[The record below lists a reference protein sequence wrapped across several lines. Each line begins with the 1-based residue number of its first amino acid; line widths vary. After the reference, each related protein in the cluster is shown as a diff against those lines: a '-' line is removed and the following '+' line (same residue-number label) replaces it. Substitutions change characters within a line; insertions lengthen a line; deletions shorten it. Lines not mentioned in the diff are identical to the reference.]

1 MPEQTFPARLVAK
14 INRVLVHIAHMKLS
28 LRTAVV
34 LAILL
39 GLLLPASISGYLN
52 ARQAL
57 QHIETELKLTHQR
70 YADIL
75 VLGMQDP
82 LWNLAPEAGKPLLES
97 LISDESVV
105 RITVS
110 DASLGTFLSV
120 NHPERRLGHLLTL
133 TRAINKQGASIG
145 TVAVEMDDGLATR
158 QVKAVQQQYLLVTL
172 LQVAISLALTLFLLH
187 SRILRPLQR
196 LIRQTTQLAPNE
208 LQTSFKW
215 HRHDEIGQ
223 LGQCL
228 EDARKTLLARFEEFK
243 QKNIQM
249 EANLLSHQQIESSL
263 LAGQNRYRH
272 FVENTPLIP
281 WEANPAEWRFTYI
294 GPQAEALF
302 GHPISNWHS
311 EGFLSNYLHPDDRHL
326 AFELFTD
333 TQQDTHQLECRLITQ
348 DGRENWILLIATA
361 QIESEQ
367 RRLQGFIID
376 IHARKQVDLELEKY
390 RIHLEETLESCTR
403 TLTAT
408 NHELDA
414 FSHAVSHDLRAPLR
428 TIDGFSQVLLEDY
441 GDTLDVNARH
451 YLQRIRSAINT
462 MAELIDNLL
471 SLSAF
476 SRSEIHNQPI
486 NISEI
491 AQDIAEQ
498 LNALQLDQ
506 WVTFEIT
513 PNMYADA
520 DPKLIQIVLHNLLDN
535 ACKYSAQSPAAHV
548 RFGVTVINHRQV
560 YYVSDNGIGFDMND
574 ANKLFRPF
582 QRLHANHGDY
592 SGNGIGLAIVQRI
605 IALHEGHIWAK
616 SAPNEGATF
625 YFTLPATKKT
635 S

>member
-1 MPEQTFPARLVAK
+1 
-14 INRVLVHIAHMKLS
+14 MKLS

-34 LAILL
+34 LAILI
-39 GLLLPASISGYLN
+39 GLLLPALISGYLN
-52 ARQAL
+52 AQHAL
-57 QHIETELKLTHQR
+57 QSIESELKQTHQR

-110 DASLGTFLSV
+110 DASLGTFLSI

-145 TVAVEMDDGLATR
+145 TVTVEIDDGLATLQIR
-158 QVKAVQQQYLLVTL
+158 ASQQQYMLTIL
-172 LQVAISLALTLFLLH
+172 LQVAISLALTLLLLH

-196 LIRQTTQLAPNE
+196 LIRQTQQLAHDD
-208 LQTSFKW
+208 LQTAHNW
-215 HRHDEIGQ
+215 HRHDEIGL
-223 LGQCL
+223 LGQCI
-228 EDARKTLLARFEEFK
+228 EDARKTLLTRFEALKK
-243 QKNIQM
+243 QNIQM
-249 EANLLSHQQIESSL
+249 EADLLSHQQIESAL
-263 LAGQNRYRH
+263 LTGQNRYRR

-281 WEANPAEWRFTYI
+281 WEANPSEWRFTYI
-294 GPQAEALF
+294 GPQAESLF

-326 AFELFTD
+326 AYELFTD
-333 TQQDTHQLECRLITQ
+333 NQQGTHRFECRLITQ
-348 DGRENWILLIATA
+348 DDRENWILLIAA
-361 QIESEQ
+361 AHIENEQ

-376 IHARKQVDLELEKY
+376 IHAHKQAELELEKY

-403 TLTAT
+403 TLTSA

-476 SRSEIHNQPI
+476 SRSEVHNQSI
-486 NISEI
+486 NISDI
-491 AQDIAEQ
+491 AHDIAEQ

-506 WVTFEIT
+506 WVDFEIT
-513 PNMYADA
+513 PNMHANA

-548 RFGVTVINHRQV
+548 RFGVTTINHRQV
-560 YYVSDNGIGFDMND
+560 YFVSDNGIGFDMND

-605 IALHEGHIWAK
+605 ISLHEGHIWAK

-625 YFTLPATKKT
+625 YFTLPATKKIR
-635 S
+635 